1 MKIIITESRYKN
13 ILFRYWD
20 KFGGDINKQFILN
33 FGLDNNSNDITYDQA
48 YKYLIEWRG
57 EEESKELAKTLLLQN
72 PHHIDDFGGYDF
84 FFEVTDISNWDL
96 NNYEPNV
103 VVKVKVDDLGG
114 SVTLMDGEDKTLE
127 DALDNDDYGWEIE
140 SEVDWAL
147 NGYFKDNITAQTG
160 IKIIYDAPKY
170 SSRIF
175 NLK

>member
-72 PHHIDDFGGYDF
+72 PHHIDEYGGYDF
-84 FFEVTDISNWDL
+84 FFEVTDIKKWGVNDD
-96 NNYEPNV
+96 EPFV
-103 VVKVKVDDLGG
+103 TVKTKVDDLGG
-114 SVTLMDGEDKTLE
+114 EVSLLNGEDRTLA
-127 DALDNDDYGWEIE
+127 DALSDEDYGWEVE
-140 SEVDWAL
+140 DEVNWGVND
-147 NGYFKDNITAQTG
+147 YFKEKITSKTG
-160 IKIIYDAPKY
+160 IKV
-170 SSRIF
+170 IF
-175 NLK
+175 FRPEFTSKQ

>member
-84 FFEVTDISNWDL
+84 FFEVTYIQKWGLDDDA
-96 NNYEPNV
+96 PFV
-103 VVKVKVDDLGG
+103 TVKVKVDDLGG
-114 SVTLMDGEDKTLE
+114 EVTLFDGNTYNLSLE
-127 DALDNDDYGWEIE
+127 LKDEEHGWEILD
-140 SEVDWAL
+140 EVNWGIND
-147 NGYFKDNITAQTG
+147 YFKEKITSKTG
-160 IKIIYDAPKY
+160 IKV
-170 SSRIF
+170 IF
-175 NLK
+175 FRPDFTSKQ

>member
-57 EEESKELAKTLLLQN
+57 EKESKELAKTLLLQN
-72 PHHIDDFGGYDF
+72 QHHINNFGGYDF
-84 FFEVTDISNWDL
+84 FFEVTDIKKWGL
-96 NNYEPNV
+96 NDDEPNV

-114 SVTLMDGEDKTLE
+114 SVTLMDGDDKTLE

-140 SEVDWAL
+140 VDWAL
-147 NGYFKDNITAQTG
+147 NSYFKDNITSQTG
-160 IKIIYDAPKY
+160 IKIIYDVPKY

-175 NLK
+175 NF

>member
-84 FFEVTDISNWDL
+84 FFEVTDIKKWGL
-96 NNYEPNV
+96 NDVAPFV
-103 VVKVKVDDLGG
+103 TVKVKVDDLGG
-114 SVTLMDGEDKTLE
+114 EVTLFDGNTYNLSEELKDE
-127 DALDNDDYGWEIE
+127 EHGWEIGDE
-140 SEVDWAL
+140 INWGIND
-147 NGYFKDNITAQTG
+147 YFKEKITSKTG
-160 IKIIYDAPKY
+160 VKV
-170 SSRIF
+170 IF
-175 NLK
+175 FRPDFTSKQ

>member
-1 MKIIITESRYKN
+1 MKLIITESKYKN
-13 ILFRYWD
+13 ILSRYWD
-20 KFGGDINKQFILN
+20 KTGGKVDKTFISL
-33 FGLDNNSNDITYDQA
+33 FGLDDNNNDINYNQA
-48 YKYLIEWRG
+48 YKYLIQWRG
-57 EEESKELAKTLLLQN
+57 EKQSKELAKTLLLQN

-84 FFEVTDISNWDL
+84 FFEVTDIRNWEL
-96 NNYEPNV
+96 NDDGPNV

-160 IKIIYDAPKY
+160 IKIIYDTPKY

-175 NLK
+175 NLS